1 MLIPD
6 TIASS
11 VGPYGTN
18 KCRPVHIRAS
28 GEAAAL
34 AATAGAAHREAK
46 AEARRQLARAVARVR
61 TIRCPKKGGC
71 AAGCRQGRTMR
82 LAWGTR
88 RAPAIRRAHMWEVG
102 VREYNVFRM
111 MCHCPA

>member
-1 MLIPD
+1 MLIPH
-6 TIASS
+6 TIASTY
-11 VGPYGTN
+11 GPAGTER
-18 KCRPVHIRAS
+18 CRPVHIRAS

-34 AATAGAAHREAK
+34 GVTEGAAHREAK

-71 AAGCRQGRTMR
+71 AAGCRQGRTQR

-88 RAPAIRRAHMWEVG
+88 RAPAIRRAHMWEVW

-111 MCHCPA
+111 NCHCPD

>member
-6 TIASS
+6 TIAST

-34 AATAGAAHREAK
+34 AAAAAHREAR
-46 AEARRQLARAVARVR
+46 AEARRQLARAVACVR

-88 RAPAIRRAHMWEVG
+88 RTPARQYAQLWKVW

-111 MCHCPA
+111 NCHCPD

>member
-6 TIASS
+6 TIAST
-11 VGPYGTN
+11 VGPYGT
-18 KCRPVHIRAS
+18 KRCRPVHIRAS

-34 AATAGAAHREAK
+34 AATASAALREART
-46 AEARRQLARAVARVR
+46 EARRQLGRAVGRVR
-61 TIRCPKKGGC
+61 TIRCPKNGGC
-71 AAGCRQGRTMR
+71 AAGCRQGRTVR

-88 RAPAIRRAHMWEVG
+88 RTPAKQLAHLWEVW

-111 MCHCPA
+111 MCHCPE

>member
-6 TIASS
+6 TIAST

-34 AATAGAAHREAK
+34 AATASAALREART
-46 AEARRQLARAVARVR
+46 EARRQLGREVGRVR
-61 TIRCPKKGGC
+61 TIRW
-71 AAGCRQGRTMR
+71 Q
-82 LAWGTR
+82 
-88 RAPAIRRAHMWEVG
+88 RAHMWEVW

-111 MCHCPA
+111 MCHCPE